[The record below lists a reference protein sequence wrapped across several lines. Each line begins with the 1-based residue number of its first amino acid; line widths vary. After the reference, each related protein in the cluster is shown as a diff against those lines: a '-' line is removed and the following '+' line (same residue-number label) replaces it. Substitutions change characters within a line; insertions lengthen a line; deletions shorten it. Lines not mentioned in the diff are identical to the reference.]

1 MQEEAE
7 ALLESVVDSL
17 PTSPQRLDIYRCRAR
32 IAQSVWWPGINYQIS
47 QVIQNCSV
55 CAKSYSPR
63 PEPLIV
69 TQLPEY
75 RWQVVG
81 TDLFELDGQHY
92 LLIVDYFSRYPEV
105 LALQSTTSTATS
117 VFSRHGVP
125 EVLRSDNGPQF
136 SLLDFAKF
144 ASSWEFNHITI
155 VCPS

>member
-1 MQEEAE
+1 MIKNWIQCLQE
-7 ALLESVVDSL
+7 LSDFV
-17 PTSPQRLDIYRCRAR
+17 R
-32 IAQSVWWPGINYQIS
+32 IAQSVWWPGINNQIS

-55 CAKSYSPR
+55 CAKNYSPR

-75 RWQVVG
+75 PWQVVG
-81 TDLFELDGQHY
+81 TDLFELDSQHY

-105 LALQSTTSTATS
+105 LALQSTTSTATIRALSS

-136 SLLDFAKF
+136 SSLDFAKF
-144 ASSWEFNHITI
+144 ASSWEFNHITSS
-155 VCPS
+155 PRYPQSNG